1 MGSHYELMQ
10 LKGVYYELVATQT
23 KDKSDSFISETCS
36 VNDINVQSSRSVSVS
51 SNQES
56 EDDRVENNF
65 KPPKPNFNWAMQ
77 TKDESKVKLNA
88 FHELFDQNSINE
100 LEYPNE
106 VAVET
111 TDQNLSVKEKI
122 PTFHFEKK
130 LLSIQK
136 SDWIWLVLGCLSQ
149 IIFGGML
156 LGLVLLFTQIFEIFS
171 ECDFDKQLSDSL
183 MYMSIIFSLGG
194 ITMVIT
200 MCLNYSFALTG
211 ARLTKK
217 LRVLMFESMLKQE
230 VAFHDLEENRSS
242 VLATLLA
249 TSTQYC
255 RGLTSDKI
263 GLLCQGFSCIGLSVL
278 VSFIF
283 NWKLAFAMLGFVP
296 ISFVAGTV
304 AGKAS
309 IKGKS
314 GVQEA
319 GRLII
324 EIVDNIRT
332 VVSLTREEYFLA
344 EFKLISN
351 RKFKKS
357 LAMFHVQA
365 VFYSLA
371 HSLTVFIQT
380 SAFR

>member
-1 MGSHYELMQ
+1 MGRMPRSAGSDGMALQICFFNFFLLQIKSIDENEKLTSHFKLEIPKTNFNWVMQ
-10 LKGVYYELVATQT
+10 S
-23 KDKSDSFISETCS
+23 KDKS
-36 VNDINVQSSRSVSVS
+36 
-51 SNQES
+51 
-56 EDDRVENNF
+56 
-65 KPPKPNFNWAMQ
+65 
-77 TKDESKVKLNA
+77 KLKLSA
-88 FHELFDQNSINE
+88 FDELFDQNSSI
-100 LEYPNE
+100 
-106 VAVET
+106 
-111 TDQNLSVKEKI
+111 DQDQEIKQEEIDTKTSEIKKKK
-122 PTFHFEKK
+122 TFHFEKK

-136 SDWIWLVLGCLSQ
+136 SDWLWLLVGCLSQ
-149 IIFGGML
+149 FLFGGML

-171 ECDFDKQLSDSL
+171 ECDLDKQLNDSL

-194 ITMVIT
+194 ITMLIT

-217 LRVLMFESMLKQE
+217 LRVLMFESMLRQE
-230 VAFHDLEENRSS
+230 VAFHDCEENRSS
-242 VLATLLA
+242 VLSTLLA

-263 GLLCQGFSCIGLSVL
+263 GLLCQGFSCIGLSVV

-283 NWKLAFAMLGFVP
+283 NWKLAFVMLVFVP
-296 ISFVAGTV
+296 VSFVAGNV

-309 IKGKS
+309 LNTKIKGKTV
-314 GVQEA
+314 VQET
-319 GRLII
+319 GRLIT
-324 EIVDNIRT
+324 EIVENIRT
-332 VVSLTREEYFLA
+332 VVSLTREEYFLT

-351 RKFKKS
+351 RKFKRS

-380 SAFR
+380 SAFRYT